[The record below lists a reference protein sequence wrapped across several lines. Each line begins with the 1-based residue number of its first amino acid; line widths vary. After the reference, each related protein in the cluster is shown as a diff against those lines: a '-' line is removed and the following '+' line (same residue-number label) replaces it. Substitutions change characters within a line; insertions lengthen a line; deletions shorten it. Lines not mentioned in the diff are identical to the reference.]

1 MATTPF
7 PLRTFGK
14 TAGLIAEG
22 ARWLPGGAS
31 SDYRM
36 GTSALVIDHAEGALL
51 FDVDGNRLIDYY
63 LGAGPI
69 ILGHDAPVVIEAVTR
84 QMQRGVQLGGET
96 VEEYEA
102 ARLVTEI
109 VPWAE
114 MVRFANTGSEA
125 VQLAFRIAR
134 GATGRDTVV
143 KFEGHY
149 HGWLDCVFVG
159 LPGRPNVAP
168 AATSGSRTSSA
179 GQDPA
184 AIEHTEVL
192 PWNDLDAVE
201 ARLARGDV
209 AAVITEPLWRG
220 YIRPAAGL
228 SRRAARGL
236 TRHGVVLIF
245 DEIVSGFRAGLGGG
259 QGLFGVLPDLTTFAK
274 AMANGFII
282 SAVAGRRDL
291 MSLIGG
297 GAGHPSGDVQ
307 RQRAVDGG
315 RRRHADDA
323 RTGIAPRE
331 HRAGRRPADRRLLRR
346 SDDAASRAS
355 CRACPGRSTS
365 TWASIGRSSPSPT
378 RWTAT
383 ASAARRCRGALLS
396 AAFGRS
402 RAGTG
407 TCLRPTRTTSSTRRS
422 TSSRTPCATSDRPP
436 TRFGCQTE
444 EVPCPDPPGP
454 RCSRCRAPTRSSTT
468 RRRDPSAL

>member
-1 MATTPF
+1 MARSAIPA
-7 PLRTFGK
+7 LTFDE
-14 TAGLIAEG
+14 TARLMAEG
-22 ARWLPGGAS
+22 SQWLPGGAS
-31 SDYRM
+31 SDYRR

-84 QMQRGVQLGGET
+84 QLGRGVQLGGET

-109 VPWAE
+109 VPCAE

-134 GATGRDTVV
+134 GATGHDTIV

-149 HGWLDCVFVG
+149 HGWLDSVFVG

-168 AATSGSRTSSA
+168 GGDQRLRTSSA

-201 ARLARGDV
+201 ARLAQGGV
-209 AAVITEPLWRG
+209 AAVMTEPLWRG
-220 YIRPAAGL
+220 YIRPAPGFLEGL
-228 SRRAARGL
+228 REIC

-259 QGLFGVLPDLTTFAK
+259 QGLFGVTPDLATYAK

-297 GAGHPSGDVQ
+297 GPVIHPGTYNGNALSMAAAVATLSTLQEGTPYETIERAGGRLIAGFSDALGARGIKSVVQ
-307 RQRAVDGG
+307 GVPGSFNVHLGIDAPVGSLADTMEVDGERG
-315 RRRHADDA
+315 EALTA
-323 RTGIAPRE
+323 A
-331 HRAGRRPADRRLLRR
+331 LLRR
-346 SDDAASRAS
+346 GVRAI
-355 CRACPGRSTS
+355 PG
-365 TWASIGRSSPSPT
+365 GHFYV
-378 RWTAT
+378 
-383 ASAARRCRGALLS
+383 SAAHTDALVDETLDVFED
-396 AAFGRS
+396 A
-402 RAGTG
+402 
-407 TCLRPTRTTSSTRRS
+407 LR
-422 TSSRTPCATSDRPP
+422 DI
-436 TRFGCQTE
+436 
-444 EVPCPDPPGP
+444 
-454 RCSRCRAPTRSSTT
+454 
-468 RRRDPSAL
+468 

>member
-1 MATTPF
+1 MA
-7 PLRTFGK
+7 RTAIPSLTFDE
-14 TAGLIAEG
+14 TARLVAEG
-22 ARWLPGGAS
+22 SQWLPGGAS
-31 SDYRM
+31 SDYRR

-69 ILGHDAPVVIEAVTR
+69 ILGHDAPVVIDAVSR
-84 QMQRGVQLGGET
+84 QLHRGVQLGGET

-109 VPWAE
+109 VPCAE

-149 HGWLDCVFVG
+149 HGWLDSVFVG

-168 AATSGSRTSSA
+168 GGDQRLRTSSA

-201 ARLARGDV
+201 TRLAKGGV
-209 AAVITEPLWRG
+209 AAVMTEPLWRG
-220 YIRPAAGL
+220 YIRSAPGFLEGL
-228 SRRAARGL
+228 REIC
-236 TRHGVVLIF
+236 TRHDVVLIF

-259 QGLFGVLPDLTTFAK
+259 QGLFGVTPDLATYAK

-297 GAGHPSGDVQ
+297 GPVIHPGTYNGQALSMAAAVATLSTLQEGTPYETIERAGGRLIAGFSEALAARGIKSVVQ
-307 RQRAVDGG
+307 GVPGSFNVHIGIDQPVGSLADTLQVDGERG
-315 RRRHADDA
+315 EALTTA
-323 RTGIAPRE
+323 
-331 HRAGRRPADRRLLRR
+331 LLRR
-346 SDDAASRAS
+346 GVRAI
-355 CRACPGRSTS
+355 PGGH
-365 TWASIGRSSPSPT
+365 WYV
-378 RWTAT
+378 
-383 ASAARRCRGALLS
+383 SAAHTDALVDETLDVFED
-396 AAFGRS
+396 A
-402 RAGTG
+402 
-407 TCLRPTRTTSSTRRS
+407 
-422 TSSRTPCATSDRPP
+422 
-436 TRFGCQTE
+436 
-444 EVPCPDPPGP
+444 V
-454 RCSRCRAPTRSSTT
+454 
-468 RRRDPSAL
+468 RDL

>member
-1 MATTPF
+1 MA
-7 PLRTFGK
+7 RTIPDLAFDE
-14 TAGLIAEG
+14 TARLMAEG
-22 ARWLPGGAS
+22 SQWLPGGAS
-31 SDYRM
+31 SDYRL
-36 GTSALVIDHAEGALL
+36 GSSALVIDHAEGALL

-69 ILGHDAPVVIEAVTR
+69 ILGHDAPAVIEAVTR
-84 QMQRGVQLGGET
+84 QLGRGVQLGGET

-102 ARLVTEI
+102 ARLVTEV
-109 VPWAE
+109 VPCAE

-149 HGWLDCVFVG
+149 HGWLDSVFVG

-168 AATSGSRTSSA
+168 GGDQRLRTSSA

-209 AAVITEPLWRG
+209 AAVMTEPLWRG
-220 YIRPAAGL
+220 YIRPAAGYL
-228 SRRAARGL
+228 EGL
-236 TRHGVVLIF
+236 REVCTRHDTVLIF

-259 QGLFGVLPDLTTFAK
+259 QGLFGVTPDLATYAK

-297 GAGHPSGDVQ
+297 GPVVHPGTYNGNALSMAAAVATLSTLREGTPYETME
-307 RQRAVDGG
+307 RAGG
-315 RRRHADDA
+315 RLIAGFSDALAARDIKGVVQGVPGSFNVHLGIDRPVGSLADTMAGDA
-323 RTGIAPRE
+323 ERGEALTA
-331 HRAGRRPADRRLLRR
+331 ALLRR
-346 SDDAASRAS
+346 GVRAI
-355 CRACPGRSTS
+355 PGGH
-365 TWASIGRSSPSPT
+365 WYV
-378 RWTAT
+378 
-383 ASAARRCRGALLS
+383 SAAHTDALVDETLDVFED
-396 AAFGRS
+396 A
-402 RAGTG
+402 
-407 TCLRPTRTTSSTRRS
+407 LR
-422 TSSRTPCATSDRPP
+422 DI
-436 TRFGCQTE
+436 
-444 EVPCPDPPGP
+444 
-454 RCSRCRAPTRSSTT
+454 
-468 RRRDPSAL
+468 

>member
-1 MATTPF
+1 MATTPI
-7 PLRTFGK
+7 PHRTFGK

-36 GTSALVIDHAEGALL
+36 GSSALVIDHAEGALL

-84 QMQRGVQLGGET
+84 QLGRGVQLGGET

-109 VPWAE
+109 VPCAE

-149 HGWLDCVFVG
+149 HGWLDSVFVG
-159 LPGRPNVAP
+159 LPGRPNVA
-168 AATSGSRTSSA
+168 AAGDQRLRTSSA

-201 ARLARGDV
+201 NRLARGDV

-220 YIRPAAGL
+220 YIRPAAGFL
-228 SRRAARGL
+228 EGL
-236 TRHGVVLIF
+236 REVCTRHGVVLIF
-245 DEIVSGFRAGLGGG
+245 DEIVSGFRAGLAGG
-259 QGLFGVLPDLTTFAK
+259 QGLFGVTPDLATYAK

-291 MSLIGG
+291 MGLIGG
-297 GAGHPSGDVQ
+297 GPVIHPGTYNGNALSMAAAVATLLALQDGAPYETIERAGGRLIAGFSEALGRRGIKSVVQ
-307 RQRAVDGG
+307 GVPGSFNVHLGIDQPVGSLADTMAVDAE
-315 RRRHADDA
+315 RSEAL
-323 RTGIAPRE
+323 TGA
-331 HRAGRRPADRRLLRR
+331 LLRR
-346 SDDAASRAS
+346 GVRAIPGGHWYVSAAHTDALVDETLDVFDDA
-355 CRACPGRSTS
+355 
-365 TWASIGRSSPSPT
+365 
-378 RWTAT
+378 
-383 ASAARRCRGALLS
+383 
-396 AAFGRS
+396 
-402 RAGTG
+402 
-407 TCLRPTRTTSSTRRS
+407 LR
-422 TSSRTPCATSDRPP
+422 DI
-436 TRFGCQTE
+436 
-444 EVPCPDPPGP
+444 
-454 RCSRCRAPTRSSTT
+454 
-468 RRRDPSAL
+468 